1 MGCKLAALR
10 AGYPSSRIPLA
21 STNAEA
27 LNAMGTRL
35 WGRASF
41 APRGSA
47 VQTDFRIP
55 VFDLLVSV
63 TEALD
68 LVSGQLVD
76 HHKKV
81 AYLSLQIAA
90 ELGLPTEQQR
100 QVAVAALLHDI
111 GAISLDERKQ
121 ALQFELQDTKAH
133 CERGAQLLGMFEP
146 LAPEAEIIR
155 YHHAHWECDGTG
167 QPCGEAVP
175 LTCHVVHL
183 ADRISILL
191 GERKGILPRAPE
203 ITERIK
209 GLSGTLFAPEVVEPF
224 VGLARK
230 ESFWLDSVSP
240 SLGTLLRHRIRLS
253 PLELNLDG
261 LTELANVFRRIV
273 DYRSRFTATHSSG
286 VAASGEAL
294 AGLLG
299 FSERDC
305 RLMRVAG
312 YLHDLGKL
320 AVPNEILDKPAKLT
334 PEEFAV
340 IRSHTYYTS
349 KILEPMDAL
358 QTVNEWGALHHERL
372 DGNGYPFHM
381 DKRELS
387 LGSRIMAVADVFTAI
402 TEDRPYREGMT
413 EERALKVLK
422 SMAGHSLDGNIVNVL
437 EENYDDLNRARSA
450 AQRRSLEEFANV
462 S

>member
-1 MGCKLAALR
+1 M
-10 AGYPSSRIPLA
+10 
-21 STNAEA
+21 
-27 LNAMGTRL
+27 
-35 WGRASF
+35 
-41 APRGSA
+41 
-47 VQTDFRIP
+47 QTDFRIP

-68 LVSGQLVD
+68 LVSNVLVD

-81 AYLSLQIAA
+81 AYLSLQIAS
-90 ELGLPTEQQR
+90 EMDLSTEQQR

-111 GAISLDERKQ
+111 GAISLDERMQ
-121 ALQFELQDTKAH
+121 ALEFELTDTQAH
-133 CERGAQLLGMFEP
+133 SERGAQLMGMFPP
-146 LAPEAEIIR
+146 LSAEAEIIR
-155 YHHAHWECDGTG
+155 HHHAHWDCAEAD
-167 QPCGEAVP
+167 QPCGEDVP

-183 ADRISILL
+183 ADRISVLL
-191 GERKGILPRAPE
+191 GERKTILPRSQE
-203 ITERIK
+203 ITERIT
-209 GLSGTLFAPEVVEPF
+209 GLSGTLFAPQVVDPF
-224 VGLARK
+224 AALAHK
-230 ESFWLDSVSP
+230 ESFWLDAVSP
-240 SLGTLLRHRIRLS
+240 SLGTLLRRRIRLA
-253 PLELNLDG
+253 PVELNLDG

-286 VAASGEAL
+286 VAASAETL

-305 RLMRVAG
+305 QLMRVAG

-349 KILEPMDAL
+349 KILEPMGAL

-381 DKRELS
+381 DKRDLS

-422 SMAGHSLDGNIVNVL
+422 SMAGHALDGSIVGVL
-437 EENYDDLNRARSA
+437 EEHYDALNRARST
-450 AQRRSLEEFANV
+450 AQERSRAEFEQV
-462 S
+462 T